1 MHIDLNSCFATVEQQ
16 AYYHLRGKPVVV
28 SAYTTPQGCVLSPS
42 IEAKRY
48 GIKTGMTNRQARL
61 LCSDIIIRT
70 CDAAKV
76 RDVHRRFRMIF
87 SDYSPIVIPKSID
100 EAILDFTGMESFLKR
115 DLSDIAHE
123 IKLRMR
129 REIGEWISCSVG
141 ISTNRFLAKTA
152 ASLKKPDGLEVIT
165 YRNIEETL
173 GKLTL
178 IDLNGI
184 NTRYQARLNINGIFT
199 PIQFLYAQ
207 AEFLQKQVFHGITG
221 YYWYRRL
228 RGWEIDDI
236 EYERKSYGQD
246 YSLQEATDDPEKIS
260 RLLMKLCEKMGRRL
274 RKAGKAAGG
283 IHVALLYRDY
293 TYWHRAR
300 KTNRPM
306 YTTQELFREAQYT
319 TNQQPVKNI
328 VRKLAVSCY
337 DLRQAMTPQMSLFDN
352 SDERARKISDAV
364 DRMNDRYGEFVVTP
378 AIMMGM
384 QHTILDRIAF
394 GNVERQLP
402 TD

>member
-16 AYYHLRGKPVVV
+16 AYYHLRGKPVVI
-28 SAYTTPQGCVLSPS
+28 SAYNTPQGCVLSPS

-48 GIKTGMTNRQARL
+48 GIKTGMNNRQARL
-61 LCSDIIIRT
+61 LCRDVIVRT
-70 CDAAKV
+70 CDAPKV
-76 RDVHRRFRMIF
+76 RDVHRRFRKIF

-100 EAILDFTGMESFLKR
+100 EAILDFTGMESFLKT
-115 DLSDIAHE
+115 DLADIAQE

-129 REIGEWISCSVG
+129 QEIGEWISCSIG
-141 ISTNRFLAKTA
+141 IATNRFMAKTA
-152 ASLKKPDGLEVIT
+152 ASLKKPDGLEIIT
-165 YRNIEETL
+165 YKNIEEVL
-173 GKLTL
+173 GRLSL

-199 PIQFLYAQ
+199 PLQFLHAP
-207 AEFLQKQVFHGITG
+207 AEFLQKQVFNGIVG

-236 EYERKSYGQD
+236 EYERKSFGQD
-246 YSLQEATDDPEKIS
+246 YSLQEATNDPEKLS
-260 RLLMKLCEKMGRRL
+260 SLLMKLCEKMGRRL
-274 RKAGKAAGG
+274 RKAGRAAAG
-283 IHVALLYRDY
+283 IHVALLYRDHS
-293 TYWHRAR
+293 YWHRAR
-300 KTNRPM
+300 KTGRIM

-319 TNQQPVKNI
+319 LNQQPSKNI

-337 DLRQAMTPQMSLFDN
+337 DLTTAKTPQISLFDEN
-352 SDERARKISDAV
+352 EDRSRKVSDAV

-384 QHTILDRIAF
+384 RHTILDRIAF
-394 GNVERQLP
+394 GNVERDLSG
-402 TD
+402 